1 MKPAAVLVGVV
12 VCLPVQV
19 LACAV
24 FSEATTAPVVGLT
37 VSVESLFATDDTDP
51 HPDEHEPHTGS
62 VPFETRQAPF
72 VPTFSAVAAEEC

>member
-1 MKPAAVLVGVV
+1 MLVGVV

-51 HPDEHEPHTGS
+51 LPDEHEPHTGAALALP
-62 VPFETRQAPF
+62 VPVCTRQSD
-72 VPTFSAVAAEEC
+72 VAVVLGAT